1 MSDFIIMAIV
11 LAIFILLIYLCYRI
25 LKKIILWILSL
36 FKKDND
42 IENQDSFSYD
52 ENTNTET
59 GKKLNTEK
67 KKNNEITVIG
77 NDFLV
82 CGEEKEYWISFKNN
96 QLRFLVRNG
105 EIVGMQ
111 DKSKS
116 NKIYM
121 YESK

>member
-1 MSDFIIMAIV
+1 MSDFIIISV
-11 LAIFILLIYLCYRI
+11 TLVVFILLIYLCYRI

-59 GKKLNTEK
+59 GEKLNTEK
-67 KKNNEITVIG
+67 KKNNEIKVMG

-82 CGEEKEYWISFKNN
+82 YGEEKEYWISFKNN

-111 DKSKS
+111 DINKS
-116 NKIYM
+116 NKIHM
-121 YESK
+121 Y